1 MEGDL
6 QNGNKGQSGLLHG
19 LMMSP
24 SPPVTCSSFKAPG
37 EGDPAS
43 TQDCSSHTFVRGQGR
58 TRSFTERGHHGTLKP
73 QAARGSLKWKPGAIK
88 HDCLGPK

>member
-43 TQDCSSHTFVRGQGR
+43 T
-58 TRSFTERGHHGTLKP
+58 
-73 QAARGSLKWKPGAIK
+73 
-88 HDCLGPK
+88 